1 MLRRIH
7 VTLVKMILARGNHFV
22 ITRLHS
28 SYSNLDQ
35 RVTAGCKGKKHSRK
49 KMLKVILLMLLKMS
63 LIPVLNQKLS
73 SNRDAVE
80 MLNNYLVWTCV

>member
-49 KMLKVILLMLLKMS
+49 KMLKVIKGDS
-63 LIPVLNQKLS
+63 FDTVKDVVDTSTEPEAIQ
-73 SNRDAVE
+73 
-80 MLNNYLVWTCV
+80 